1 MPNTRRRIC
10 TFLNMRVLF
19 FLLIQGQRPLYFS
32 LQPSL
37 FCLCAALGAKS
48 SLLASITAVVT
59 ICIAA
64 FLILL
69 VKFEPMMI
77 VFWNLPA
84 GLVFIGR
91 DSVSPIIFYFGA
103 VVQIAIGARLITWL
117 HKGSSSD
124 EKVVACIDN

>member
-1 MPNTRRRIC
+1 
-10 TFLNMRVLF
+10 
-19 FLLIQGQRPLYFS
+19 LL
-32 LQPSL
+32 PSL
-37 FCLCAALGAKS
+37 FYACADLGAKKRS
-48 SLLASITAVVT
+48 AGTITAVVT

-91 DSVSPIIFYFGA
+91 DPVSPIIFYFGA
-103 VVQIAIGARLITWL
+103 VVQIAIGARLITWR
-117 HKGSSSD
+117 HKGRRSD
-124 EKVVACIDN
+124 EKVVACINN